1 MADLKEIS
9 IKLDKLREDVEQV
22 RRHSKA
28 EYAAMN
34 QLISGERGLVKSIN
48 TLEDVV
54 DDITKFMV
62 KYETKQSINSVIFG
76 MIGSGL
82 ITLIG
87 ALIYY
92 LITNK

>member
-28 EYAAMN
+28 EYA
-34 QLISGERGLVKSIN
+34 
-48 TLEDVV
+48 
-54 DDITKFMV
+54 
-62 KYETKQSINSVIFG
+62 
-76 MIGSGL
+76 
-82 ITLIG
+82 
-87 ALIYY
+87 LIYY